1 MRFQAAPDAYD
12 RFMGR
17 YAAPLA
23 IAFADAVGIEPGMRV
38 LDVGCGP
45 GGLTRELIG
54 RGAEAA
60 AIDPAEQF
68 AQACQER
75 NPSAD
80 VRVGPAEEL
89 PWEDAS
95 FDAAMAQLVI
105 AFMTDPDGGV
115 REMARVTRPGGTV
128 AACMWDLTGDGMT
141 MLNLFWRA
149 IRTVDPGAA
158 GEAKRPGTFEGDIA
172 ARFER
177 AGLTDISGDTLVA
190 RSDYT
195 GFDDLWEPMTM
206 GVGPAGMHLR
216 SMTDEQRDQVREALR
231 ALVPDG
237 PFSLDARAWF
247 ARGTVPG

>member
-1 MRFQAAPDAYD
+1 MRFEARPDSYD

-23 IAFADAVGIEPGMRV
+23 KVFAKAAGVGEGMRV

-45 GGLTRELIG
+45 GALTAELIAQ
-54 RGAEAA
+54 GAQVA

-68 AQACQER
+68 AQACAER
-75 NPSAD
+75 NPTAD

-89 PWEDAS
+89 PFADAS

-105 AFMTDPDGGV
+105 AFMSDPDAGV

-128 AACMWDLTGDGMT
+128 AACMWDLTGDGMA
-141 MLNLFWRA
+141 MLALFWRA
-149 IRTVDPGAA
+149 IRAVDPSAA
-158 GEAKRPGTFEGDIA
+158 GEARRPGTFEGDIA
-172 ARFER
+172 ERLER
-177 AGLTDISGDTLVA
+177 AGLRDIHSDTLVA

-216 SMTDEQRDQVREALR
+216 AMGDDRRDQVREALR
-231 ALVPDG
+231 ELVPDG
-237 PFSLDARAWF
+237 PFSLEGRAWF
-247 ARGTVPG
+247 ARGTVA